1 MNHELKIERAFYD
14 AIVSGDKTFEIRYN
28 DRGFNKGDTL
38 TLRAVHD
45 GLMDYSAREITVEV
59 VYVLSGWGLQQNWVA
74 LGIRPV
80 DQEGQDGSLHP

>member
-38 TLRAVHD
+38 TLMSVQD
-45 GLMDYSAREITVEV
+45 GLRDHSARELTVEV

-80 DQEGQDGSLHP
+80 DQEGR